1 MYQIFSQHHLQYLY
15 NIFSFNVNHKVIY
28 FSITEKWDPG
38 PIHGIRDPGP
48 STWDP
53 SSRTLDPGSIGGAW
67 NTAPLGG
74 IQDLGPST
82 WDLLPAIRD
91 PTCGNLD
98 PIPLRGTG
106 DPYLG
111 TLKRKYSSLLMRSLV
126 AQPSCFKQI
135 AAKICTTW
143 QKNRLRNW
151 KHNSLFNFFAFFGTY
166 LKITNWPRS
175 RQFICNKG
183 GLCY

>member
-38 PIHGIRDPGP
+38 PIHGTRDP
-48 STWDP
+48 
-53 SSRTLDPGSIGGAW
+53 
-67 NTAPLGG
+67 APLGG

-126 AQPSCFKQI
+126 AQPSCFKQV
-135 AAKICTTW
+135 AAKICTT
-143 QKNRLRNW
+143 
-151 KHNSLFNFFAFFGTY
+151 
-166 LKITNWPRS
+166 
-175 RQFICNKG
+175 
-183 GLCY
+183 